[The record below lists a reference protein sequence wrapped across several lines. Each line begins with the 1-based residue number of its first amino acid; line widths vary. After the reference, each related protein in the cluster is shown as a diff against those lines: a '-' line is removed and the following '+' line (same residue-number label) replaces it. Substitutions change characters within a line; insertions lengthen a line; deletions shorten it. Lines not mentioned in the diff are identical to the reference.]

1 LQKKLAVLVG
11 GYPLTHFE
19 KEQIRGLKGEKSYL
33 IAVDGGLNAFYEL
46 TTLPDMLLGDMDSCS
61 RTAYIWYCL
70 HEKKQLFF
78 PSNKDYLDMEAA
90 INLVNSLGIREVF
103 LFGVLGGRIDQT
115 FSCLPFL
122 LRGVALDLSITI
134 KSENCQMGIFNGPC
148 ENTFKTDVNSLWSFL
163 AISDVVEGMTLKGFK
178 FNVDKQNLLNTQTK
192 ALSNR
197 AKSSKVIIKINKGI
211 LLYFNKPGRQEN
223 VEHEESF

>member
-1 LQKKLAVLVG
+1 MQKKSAVLVG

-19 KEQIRGLKGEKSYL
+19 KNQINELKGEKSYL

-46 TTLPDMLLGDMDSCS
+46 AILPDMLLGDMDSCTN
-61 RTAYIWYCL
+61 TAYDWYCRKG
-70 HEKKQLFF
+70 KKQLYF

-90 INLVNSLGIREVF
+90 INLVNCLGIRAAF

-122 LRGVALDLSITI
+122 LRGVALGLSITI
-134 KSENCQMGIFNGPC
+134 KSENCQMGIFKGPY
-148 ENTFKTDVNSLWSFL
+148 ENTFKTDVNSGWSFL
-163 AISDVVEGMTLKGFK
+163 AISDVVEGMTLNGFK
-178 FNVDKQNLLNTQTK
+178 FDVDKQRLFNTQTR

-197 AKSSKVIIKINKGI
+197 AKSSKVIIKIDNGI
-211 LLYFNKPGRQEN
+211 LLYFNEPGRQEN
-223 VEHEESF
+223 VEYEESF

>member
-1 LQKKLAVLVG
+1 
-11 GYPLTHFE
+11 
-19 KEQIRGLKGEKSYL
+19 
-33 IAVDGGLNAFYEL
+33 
-46 TTLPDMLLGDMDSCS
+46 
-61 RTAYIWYCL
+61 
-70 HEKKQLFF
+70 
-78 PSNKDYLDMEAA
+78 
-90 INLVNSLGIREVF
+90 
-103 LFGVLGGRIDQT
+103 
-115 FSCLPFL
+115 
-122 LRGVALDLSITI
+122 VALDLSITI

-178 FNVDKQNLLNTQTK
+178 FNVDKQSLLNTQTR